1 MCQSLLS
8 YRHVGCLVALSH
20 AASTGEPL
28 KVCYLMIIAPA
39 LHWKMGIFLP
49 PCHTECEG
57 SVSMLCPL
65 HPREEQGHSGER
77 LVVSLVEAQKQGSN
91 LCAGQEGPGLA
102 EAMAFV

>member
-1 MCQSLLS
+1 MLDAWW
-8 YRHVGCLVALSH
+8 HLSH

-57 SVSMLCPL
+57 SVSKLCPL
-65 HPREEQGHSGER
+65 RPREEQGHSGER
-77 LVVSLVEAQKQGSN
+77 LVVSHVEAQKQGNN